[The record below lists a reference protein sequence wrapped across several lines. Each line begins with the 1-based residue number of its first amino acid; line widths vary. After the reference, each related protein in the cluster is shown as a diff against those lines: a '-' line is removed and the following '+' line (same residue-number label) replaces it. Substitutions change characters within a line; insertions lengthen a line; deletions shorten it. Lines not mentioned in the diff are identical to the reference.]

1 MVHAKVIGFANGL
14 EKKSKVSDFPYG
26 LCQSDW
32 FWQRNEKKSKVSDFP
47 YGSSQSNWFWQG
59 NEKKSKVIGFDDGTS
74 WNVWGKPRRKLF

>member
-1 MVHAKVIGFANGL
+1 
-14 EKKSKVSDFPYG
+14 
-26 LCQSDW
+26 
-32 FWQRNEKKSKVSDFP
+32 VSDFP